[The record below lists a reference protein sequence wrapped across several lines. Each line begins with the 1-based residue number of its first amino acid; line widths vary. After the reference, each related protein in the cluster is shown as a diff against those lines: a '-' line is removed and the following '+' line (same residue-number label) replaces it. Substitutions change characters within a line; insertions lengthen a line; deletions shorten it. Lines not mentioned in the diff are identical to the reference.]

1 MLIKIITIYC
11 FCADFLNEYG
21 HKDNAQ
27 AKLTDAEVMTT
38 TLVAACFFNGNASHA
53 RELLLQDGSIP
64 NMLSKSR
71 MNRRLHQISDL
82 TWKAFFDWI
91 VRRSQLRSE
100 DTDFIIDSFPV
111 EVCRHIRASRSK
123 IYTDKSYFGYCA
135 SKKQKFLGIKVHA
148 ITDKKGHLVQ
158 FCLTPGSC
166 SDISAL
172 QKMRLELPI
181 GSKLHADK
189 GYTDYKLED
198 GLRDVAQIQLIAARK
213 SNSKRPHTKEMV
225 AKTRKI
231 RKRIETTFS
240 EIVSLFGRK
249 LHAVTAAGFQL
260 KVLLSLLGYSIL
272 KCG

>member
-1 MLIKIITIYC
+1 M
-11 FCADFLNEYG
+11 
-21 HKDNAQ
+21 
-27 AKLTDAEVMTT
+27 
-38 TLVAACFFNGNASHA
+38 
-53 RELLLQDGSIP
+53 
-64 NMLSKSR
+64 
-71 MNRRLHQISDL
+71 
-82 TWKAFFDWI
+82 AFFDWI
-91 VRRSQLRSE
+91 VRRSELQSE

-111 EVCRHIRASRSK
+111 EVCRYIRASRSK

-148 ITDKKGHLVQ
+148 ITDKKRTSCSVLFDSRFLLGHLG
-158 FCLTPGSC
+158 F
-166 SDISAL
+166 A
-172 QKMRLELPI
+172 KMRLELPI

-189 GYTDYKLED
+189 VYTDYKLED

-231 RKRIETTFS
+231 RKRIESTFS

-249 LHAVTAAGFQL
+249 LHAVTAAGFQI
-260 KVLLSLLGYSIL
+260 KMLLSLLGYSIL